1 MHTGENETYYLF
13 IFYLARWNP
22 VGDGLG
28 MVSGGLREIVTGVVL
43 IDVAVTEIM
52 QLLIGDFN
60 LL

>member
-1 MHTGENETYYLF
+1 
-13 IFYLARWNP
+13 
-22 VGDGLG
+22 
-28 MVSGGLREIVTGVVL
+28 MVSGGLRDVVTDVVL